1 MAERIRRG
9 KAHGKNWVVYP
20 HKDCAS
26 FLQIVGVLFFLCQMR
41 KTGNYL
47 AQTES
52 SLRAETLMKSQKKGQ
67 VR

>member
-1 MAERIRRG
+1 
-9 KAHGKNWVVYP
+9 
-20 HKDCAS
+20 
-26 FLQIVGVLFFLCQMR
+26 MR

-67 VR
+67 VKKKAVKLVFALESAAAAHCPSLV